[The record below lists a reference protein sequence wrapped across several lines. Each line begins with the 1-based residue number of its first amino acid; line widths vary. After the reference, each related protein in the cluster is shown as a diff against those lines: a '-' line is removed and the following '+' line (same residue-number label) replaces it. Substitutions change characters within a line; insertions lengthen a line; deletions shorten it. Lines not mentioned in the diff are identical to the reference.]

1 MRSQIQ
7 TLSNNLIYYK
17 SVKTPYKNNNLNQF
31 ESDLYDMVQ
40 IIEFYK
46 VKCSF
51 QMQLSSDVKNIKKN
65 SKLLIPADNTNNL
78 YKLTTEECNK
88 LLKHY

>member
-1 MRSQIQ
+1 
-7 TLSNNLIYYK
+7 
-17 SVKTPYKNNNLNQF
+17 
-31 ESDLYDMVQ
+31 
-40 IIEFYK
+40 
-46 VKCSF
+46 
-51 QMQLSSDVKNIKKN
+51 MQLSSDVKNIKKN

>member
-1 MRSQIQ
+1 MEIVVNIRSRYQVFCLFNFCIKNLLQLRSQIQ

-40 IIEFYK
+40 IIEF
-46 VKCSF
+46 
-51 QMQLSSDVKNIKKN
+51 
-65 SKLLIPADNTNNL
+65 
-78 YKLTTEECNK
+78 
-88 LLKHY
+88 